1 MTLGSF
7 KPSDSNRN
15 SRLVASA
22 LTVAVVVFVAIGIGA
37 ELVFLPKAS
46 TSSASTTSTTTVT
59 NATVYGCA
67 GCGTPSSTVR
77 AAATLWVADFND
89 RDVAGIGS
97 FYGQDA
103 LVTVM
108 GGRAA
113 SASLQ
118 NFGDACSGLVLD
130 GAYKGLENIKIL
142 YGSSIGGTANLTATV
157 ANYSENDVNPYNA
170 NVSLTLSMVGY
181 SYSVGNLNITVDA
194 NQQWNYVG
202 GQWQIVKG
210 TWNYVTFDE
219 QYPVA
224 AGG

>member
-1 MTLGSF
+1 MTSGSF
-7 KPSDSNRN
+7 KPSDSDRN
-15 SRLVASA
+15 SRLAASA
-22 LTVAVVVFVAIGIGA
+22 FALAVVVFVTIGIGV
-37 ELVFLPKAS
+37 EVVFLPKAS

-59 NATVYGCA
+59 IATVYSCA
-67 GCGTPSSTVR
+67 GCGTPSSTVK
-77 AAATLWVADFND
+77 AAVNRWVADFNN
-89 RDVAGIGS
+89 RDVTGMGS
-97 FYGQDA
+97 FYGQGA

-108 GGRAA
+108 GGSAA
-113 SASLQ
+113 SAGMD
-118 NFGDACSGLVLD
+118 NYGDTYYGLVLD

-142 YGSSIGGTANLTATV
+142 YGSSIGGTANLTVSIAD
-157 ANYSENDVNPYNA
+157 YSENDLNQYNA

-181 SYSVGNLNITVDA
+181 SYFAGNLNITVDA

-219 QYPVA
+219 QFPVA